1 MTEIRDIFDGDVIEV
16 WYDIENS
23 GYNMHFIPNN
33 TSFFFHYTSV
43 FYDLQRCLEAWK
55 RYEEYHGDHVSIYQ
69 IKEEGDI
76 EIQLVFRYTGAIAI
90 TKEQSEIIR
99 TNLEECVQTVI
110 ALDQK
115 ANMKRKWN

>member
-1 MTEIRDIFDGDVIEV
+1 MTEVRDIFDGDALEV
-16 WYDIENS
+16 WYDLENS
-23 GYNMHFIPNN
+23 GYNMHFQQNN

-55 RYEEYHGDHVSIYQ
+55 RQEEYHGDHVSIYQ
-69 IKEEGDI
+69 IKEEET

-90 TKEQSEIIR
+90 TKEQSEVTR
-99 TNLEECVQTVI
+99 KDLEECVQIVI
-110 ALDQK
+110 AHDQK